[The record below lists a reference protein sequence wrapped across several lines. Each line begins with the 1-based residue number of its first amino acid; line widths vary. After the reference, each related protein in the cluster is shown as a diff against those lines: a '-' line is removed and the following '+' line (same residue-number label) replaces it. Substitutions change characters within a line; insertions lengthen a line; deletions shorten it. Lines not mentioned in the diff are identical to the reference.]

1 MARASMREGWRLAE
15 ESGANLIT
23 EEEIEAEIDYV
34 RRNPERKE
42 ATASREAPKREEE
55 VCA

>member
-1 MARASMREGWRLAE
+1 MAFASLREGWRLAE
-15 ESGANLIT
+15 ESGANQIT
-23 EEEIEAEIDYV
+23 EEEIEAEIDFV

-42 ATASREAPKREEE
+42 ASASREAPKHGEE